1 MKDTVIKGNGKSRS
15 IKAPTDMPATFEEWR
30 TQLLAGTATLDIGL
44 NAAGCDVVGTTMSK
58 ANLLSD
64 TTKSAL
70 ELSGSDPTVNDALY
84 ALSQKGS
91 PAEVRVIADTG
102 STVTM
107 SRGGKTLTGKVASTG
122 YATLYPTE
130 LGDWTIVFTYNGS
143 QKTKVYTLEV
153 IGIVYVYPF
162 VVGATLE
169 ATSWDN
175 IAAVSKFG
183 QAPNYWKVGDKKN
196 ITVNGVT
203 YAAQIIGFDHDTLTT
218 ADGSRTKAGITFQL
232 VDCLKTTYSMN
243 GSNTNVNGWRGS
255 TMRTSTMATLLN
267 QLSSDLKSVLK
278 FVNKV
283 TSVGNNSSG
292 LETTSDKLFLLK
304 FLQMANKS
312 DHFCDLFLIGI
323 ARTSHYSFNQLWF
336 GWKIY
341 SVLLATSVTQS
352 LIQTS
357 SSFVTIVGC
366 EDYDVIRMSPD
377 NLTVWQC
384 DHSFFKETI
393 KQSKFSWIV
402 NKSWLLYFNNPTLLR
417 RFDYW

>member
-1 MKDTVIKGNGKSRS
+1 
-15 IKAPTDMPATFEEWR
+15 
-30 TQLLAGTATLDIGL
+30 
-44 NAAGCDVVGTTMSK
+44 
-58 ANLLSD
+58 
-64 TTKSAL
+64 
-70 ELSGSDPTVNDALY
+70 
-84 ALSQKGS
+84 
-91 PAEVRVIADTG
+91 
-102 STVTM
+102 M

-292 LETTSDKLFLLK
+292 LETTSDKLFLLSEIEV
-304 FLQMANKS
+304 FGATQ
-312 DHFCDLFLIGI
+312 
-323 ARTSHYSFNQLWF
+323 YSYAGEGKQYEYYTAGN
-336 GWKIY
+336 
-341 SVLLATSVTQS
+341 S
-352 LIQTS
+352 
-357 SSFVTIVGC
+357 
-366 EDYDVIRMSPD
+366 
-377 NLTVWQC
+377 
-384 DHSFFKETI
+384 TI
-393 KQSKFSWIV
+393 KKVNGSAYGWWERSPYSGNTGGFCFVNGNGNAGFSSANSTNGV
-402 NKSWLLYFNNPTLLR
+402 CFG
-417 RFDYW
+417 FCV

>member
-44 NAAGCDVVGTTMSK
+44 NAAGCDVVGTALTK

-91 PAEVRVIADTG
+91 PAEVRAIADIG

-292 LETTSDKLFLLK
+292 LETTSDKLFLLSEIEV
-304 FLQMANKS
+304 FGATQ
-312 DHFCDLFLIGI
+312 
-323 ARTSHYSFNQLWF
+323 YSYAGEGKQYEYYTAGN
-336 GWKIY
+336 
-341 SVLLATSVTQS
+341 S
-352 LIQTS
+352 
-357 SSFVTIVGC
+357 
-366 EDYDVIRMSPD
+366 
-377 NLTVWQC
+377 
-384 DHSFFKETI
+384 TI
-393 KQSKFSWIV
+393 KKV
-402 NKSWLLYFNNPTLLR
+402 NGSAY
-417 RFDYW
+417 YWWERSPRSGDTNFFCYVTDNGYTNSYGASNSSGVSFGFCV

>member
-15 IKAPTDMPATFEEWR
+15 IKAPTDMPETFEEWR

-44 NAAGCDVVGTTMSK
+44 NAAGCDVVGTALTK
-58 ANLLSD
+58 ANMLSD

-70 ELSGSDPTVNDALY
+70 ELTGSDPTVNDALY

-91 PAEVRVIADTG
+91 PAEVRVYGDTG
-102 STVTM
+102 TTVTM
-107 SRGGKTLTGKVASTG
+107 TRGSKTLTGTVASTG

-169 ATSWDN
+169 ATTWDN
-175 IAAVSKFG
+175 IAVVSKFG
-183 QAPNYWKVGDKKN
+183 QAQNYWKVGDRKN

-232 VDCLKTTYSMN
+232 VDCMATTYPMN
-243 GSNTNVNGWRGS
+243 SSNTNANGWRGS
-255 TMRTSTMATLLN
+255 AMRTSTMATLLN
-267 QLSSDLKSVLK
+267 QLSTDLKNVLK

-283 TSVGNNSSG
+283 SSVGNNSSG
-292 LETTSDKLFLLK
+292 LETTSDKLFLLSEIEIFGATQYSYAGEGK
-304 FLQMANKS
+304 QYEYYAAGNSTIKKVGSSANNWWERS
-312 DHFCDLFLIGI
+312 PYSGGADYFCGVGSGGG
-323 ARTSHYSFNQLWF
+323 AGGGN
-336 GWKIY
+336 
-341 SVLLATSVTQS
+341 A
-352 LIQTS
+352 S
-357 SSFVTIVGC
+357 SSRGV
-366 EDYDVIRMSPD
+366 
-377 NLTVWQC
+377 
-384 DHSFFKETI
+384 SFGFC
-393 KQSKFSWIV
+393 V
-402 NKSWLLYFNNPTLLR
+402 
-417 RFDYW
+417 

>member
-15 IKAPTDMPATFEEWR
+15 VKAPTDMPATFEEWR

-44 NAAGCDVVGTTMSK
+44 NAAGCDVVGTPMSK

-162 VVGATLE
+162 VVGVTLE

-292 LETTSDKLFLLK
+292 LETTSDKLFLLSEIEVFGATQYSYAGEGK
-304 FLQMANKS
+304 QYEYYTAGNSTIKKVNGS
-312 DHFCDLFLIGI
+312 ADYWWGRSPSSGSATIFCC
-323 ARTSHYSFNQLWF
+323 
-336 GWKIY
+336 
-341 SVLLATSVTQS
+341 V
-352 LIQTS
+352 S
-357 SSFVTIVGC
+357 SSGGAGYGTAGISNGV
-366 EDYDVIRMSPD
+366 
-377 NLTVWQC
+377 
-384 DHSFFKETI
+384 SFGFC
-393 KQSKFSWIV
+393 V
-402 NKSWLLYFNNPTLLR
+402 
-417 RFDYW
+417 

>member
-15 IKAPTDMPATFEEWR
+15 IKAPTDMPETFEEWR

-44 NAAGCDVVGTTMSK
+44 NAAGCDVVGTALTK
-58 ANLLSD
+58 ANMLSD

-70 ELSGSDPTVNDALY
+70 ELTGSDPTVNDALY

-91 PAEVRVIADTG
+91 PAEVRVYGDTG
-102 STVTM
+102 TTVTM
-107 SRGGKTLTGKVASTG
+107 TRGGKTLTGTVASTG

-169 ATSWDN
+169 ATTWDN
-175 IAAVSKFG
+175 IAVVSKFG
-183 QAPNYWKVGDKKN
+183 QAQNYWKVGDRKN

-232 VDCLKTTYSMN
+232 VDCMATTYPMN
-243 GSNTNVNGWRGS
+243 SSNTNANGWKGS
-255 TMRTSTMATLLN
+255 VMRTSTMATLLN
-267 QLSSDLKSVLK
+267 QLSTDLKNVLK

-283 TSVGNNSSG
+283 SSVGNNSSG
-292 LETTSDKLFLLK
+292 LETTSDKLFLLSEIEI
-304 FLQMANKS
+304 FGATQ
-312 DHFCDLFLIGI
+312 
-323 ARTSHYSFNQLWF
+323 YSYAGEGKQYEYYAAGN
-336 GWKIY
+336 
-341 SVLLATSVTQS
+341 S
-352 LIQTS
+352 
-357 SSFVTIVGC
+357 
-366 EDYDVIRMSPD
+366 
-377 NLTVWQC
+377 
-384 DHSFFKETI
+384 TI
-393 KQSKFSWIV
+393 KKVGSSAYNWWERAPCSG
-402 NKSWLLYFNNPTLLR
+402 NTNYFCSVSSGGNAGINFASTS
-417 RFDYW
+417 FGVSFGFCV

>member
-1 MKDTVIKGNGKSRS
+1 MKDTVIKGDGTSRTL
-15 IKAPTDMPATFEEWR
+15 KAPASMPETFEEWR
-30 TQLLAGTATLDIGL
+30 SQLLAGNATMDIGL
-44 NAAGCDVVGTTMSK
+44 NSDGCTVVGTAMSK

-64 TTKSAL
+64 TTKAAL
-70 ELSGSDPTVNDALY
+70 ELSQSDPTVNDALY

-91 PAEVRVIADTG
+91 PAEVRVMGDVGT
-102 STVTM
+102 TVTM
-107 SRGGKTLTGKVASTG
+107 TRGSKTLSGTVASTG

-183 QAPNYWKVGDKKN
+183 QAPSYWKVGDKKN

-232 VDCLKTTYSMN
+232 VDCLNTTYSMN

-283 TSVGNNSSG
+283 TSVGNNNSG
-292 LETTSDKLFLLK
+292 LETTSDKLFLLSEIEV
-304 FLQMANKS
+304 FGATQ
-312 DHFCDLFLIGI
+312 
-323 ARTSHYSFNQLWF
+323 YSYAGEGKQYEYYTAGN
-336 GWKIY
+336 
-341 SVLLATSVTQS
+341 S
-352 LIQTS
+352 
-357 SSFVTIVGC
+357 
-366 EDYDVIRMSPD
+366 
-377 NLTVWQC
+377 
-384 DHSFFKETI
+384 TI
-393 KQSKFSWIV
+393 KKV
-402 NKSWLLYFNNPTLLR
+402 NGSARYWWERSPRSGDTNNFCGVDSGGTANYGSASGSSGVS
-417 RFDYW
+417 FGFCV

>member
-15 IKAPTDMPATFEEWR
+15 IKAPTDMPETFEEWR

-44 NAAGCDVVGTTMSK
+44 NAAGCDVVGTPLTK
-58 ANLLSD
+58 ANMLSD

-70 ELSGSDPTVNDALY
+70 ELTGSDPTVNDALY

-91 PAEVRVIADTG
+91 PAEVRVYGDTG
-102 STVTM
+102 TTVTM
-107 SRGGKTLTGKVASTG
+107 TRGSKTLTGTVASTG

-169 ATSWDN
+169 ATTWDN
-175 IAAVSKFG
+175 IAVVSKFG
-183 QAPNYWKVGDKKN
+183 QAQNYWKVGDRKN

-232 VDCLKTTYSMN
+232 VDCMATTYPMN
-243 GSNTNVNGWRGS
+243 SSNTNANGWRGS
-255 TMRTSTMATLLN
+255 AMRTSTMATLLN
-267 QLSSDLKSVLK
+267 QLSTDLKNVLK

-283 TSVGNNSSG
+283 SSVGNNSSG
-292 LETTSDKLFLLK
+292 LETTSDKLFLLSEIEIFGATQYSYAGEGK
-304 FLQMANKS
+304 QYEYYAAGNSTIKKVNGS
-312 DHFCDLFLIGI
+312 AYVWWERSPSSGTAGGFCGVGSGGN
-323 ARTSHYSFNQLWF
+323 A
-336 GWKIY
+336 
-341 SVLLATSVTQS
+341 
-352 LIQTS
+352 TS
-357 SSFVTIVGC
+357 SSASNSRGV
-366 EDYDVIRMSPD
+366 
-377 NLTVWQC
+377 
-384 DHSFFKETI
+384 SFGFC
-393 KQSKFSWIV
+393 V
-402 NKSWLLYFNNPTLLR
+402 
-417 RFDYW
+417 

>member
-44 NAAGCDVVGTTMSK
+44 NAAGCDVVGTAMSK

-91 PAEVRVIADTG
+91 PAEVRVIADIG

-232 VDCLKTTYSMN
+232 VDCLNTTYSMN
-243 GSNTNVNGWRGS
+243 GSNTNLNGWRGS

-292 LETTSDKLFLLK
+292 LETTSDKLFLLSEIEV
-304 FLQMANKS
+304 FGATQ
-312 DHFCDLFLIGI
+312 
-323 ARTSHYSFNQLWF
+323 YSYAGEGKQYEYYTAGN
-336 GWKIY
+336 
-341 SVLLATSVTQS
+341 S
-352 LIQTS
+352 
-357 SSFVTIVGC
+357 
-366 EDYDVIRMSPD
+366 
-377 NLTVWQC
+377 
-384 DHSFFKETI
+384 TI
-393 KQSKFSWIV
+393 KKV
-402 NKSWLLYFNNPTLLR
+402 NGSAYDWWERSPYSGNTYNFCYVNGSGNASYDNASNSIGVS
-417 RFDYW
+417 FGFCV

>member
-44 NAAGCDVVGTTMSK
+44 NAAGCDVVGTAMSK

-91 PAEVRVIADTG
+91 PAEVRVIADIG

-232 VDCLKTTYSMN
+232 VDCLNTTYSMN

-292 LETTSDKLFLLK
+292 LETTSDKLFLLSEIEVFGATQYSYAGEGK
-304 FLQMANKS
+304 QYEYYTAGNSTIKKVNGS
-312 DHFCDLFLIGI
+312 AISWWERSPRSGSTDYFCLVNSNGSASFNF
-323 ARTSHYSFNQLWF
+323 ASYSFGVFF
-336 GWKIY
+336 GFC
-341 SVLLATSVTQS
+341 V
-352 LIQTS
+352 
-357 SSFVTIVGC
+357 
-366 EDYDVIRMSPD
+366 
-377 NLTVWQC
+377 
-384 DHSFFKETI
+384 
-393 KQSKFSWIV
+393 
-402 NKSWLLYFNNPTLLR
+402 
-417 RFDYW
+417 

>member
-15 IKAPTDMPATFEEWR
+15 IKAPTDMPTTFEEWR

-44 NAAGCDVVGTTMSK
+44 NAAGCDVVGTAMSK
-58 ANLLSD
+58 ANLLSN

-91 PAEVRVIADTG
+91 PAEVRVIADIG

-169 ATSWDN
+169 ATSWGN

-292 LETTSDKLFLLK
+292 LETTSDKLFLLSEIEV
-304 FLQMANKS
+304 FGATQ
-312 DHFCDLFLIGI
+312 
-323 ARTSHYSFNQLWF
+323 YSYAGEGKQYEYYTAGN
-336 GWKIY
+336 
-341 SVLLATSVTQS
+341 S
-352 LIQTS
+352 
-357 SSFVTIVGC
+357 
-366 EDYDVIRMSPD
+366 
-377 NLTVWQC
+377 
-384 DHSFFKETI
+384 TI
-393 KQSKFSWIV
+393 KKV
-402 NKSWLLYFNNPTLLR
+402 NGSARYWWERSPYSGNTDYFCCGTSACSSTI
-417 RFDYW
+417 W

>member
-1 MKDTVIKGNGKSRS
+1 MKDTIIKGDGTSRTL
-15 IKAPTDMPATFEEWR
+15 KAPASMPETFEEWR
-30 TQLLAGTATLDIGL
+30 SQLLAGNATMDIGL
-44 NAAGCDVVGTTMSK
+44 NSDGCTVVGTAMSK

-64 TTKSAL
+64 TTKAAL
-70 ELSGSDPTVNDALY
+70 ELSQSDPTVNDALY

-91 PAEVRVIADTG
+91 PAEVRVMGDVGT
-102 STVTM
+102 TVTM
-107 SRGGKTLTGKVASTG
+107 TRGSKTLSGTVASTG

-175 IAAVSKFG
+175 IAAVSELG

-196 ITVNGVT
+196 ITVNDVT

-232 VDCLKTTYSMN
+232 VDCFKTIYSMN
-243 GSNTNVNGWRGS
+243 DSNTNVNGWRGS

-283 TSVGNNSSG
+283 TSVGNNNSG
-292 LETTSDKLFLLK
+292 LETTSDKLFLLSEIEV
-304 FLQMANKS
+304 FGATQ
-312 DHFCDLFLIGI
+312 
-323 ARTSHYSFNQLWF
+323 YSYAGEGKQYEYYTAGN
-336 GWKIY
+336 
-341 SVLLATSVTQS
+341 S
-352 LIQTS
+352 
-357 SSFVTIVGC
+357 
-366 EDYDVIRMSPD
+366 
-377 NLTVWQC
+377 
-384 DHSFFKETI
+384 TI
-393 KQSKFSWIV
+393 KKV
-402 NKSWLLYFNNPTLLR
+402 NGSAA
-417 RFDYW
+417 YWWERSPYRSNASNFCNVDTHGTAAYTNASTGRGVSFGFCV

>member
-44 NAAGCDVVGTTMSK
+44 NAAGCDVVGTALTK
-58 ANLLSD
+58 ANMLSD

-102 STVTM
+102 TTVTM
-107 SRGGKTLTGKVASTG
+107 SRGGKTLSGTVASTG

-143 QKTKVYTLEV
+143 QKTKIYTLEV

-183 QAPNYWKVGDKKN
+183 QAPNYWKVGDRKN

-292 LETTSDKLFLLK
+292 LETTSDKLFLLSEIEV
-304 FLQMANKS
+304 FGATQ
-312 DHFCDLFLIGI
+312 
-323 ARTSHYSFNQLWF
+323 YSYAGEGKQYEYYTAGN
-336 GWKIY
+336 
-341 SVLLATSVTQS
+341 S
-352 LIQTS
+352 
-357 SSFVTIVGC
+357 
-366 EDYDVIRMSPD
+366 
-377 NLTVWQC
+377 
-384 DHSFFKETI
+384 TI
-393 KQSKFSWIV
+393 KKVNGSAYYWWERSPYSGNTAAFCRVNSNGTANFSDASNSFGV
-402 NKSWLLYFNNPTLLR
+402 SFG
-417 RFDYW
+417 FCV

>member
-44 NAAGCDVVGTTMSK
+44 NAAGCDVVGTALTK
-58 ANLLSD
+58 ANMLSD

-91 PAEVRVIADTG
+91 PAEVRVIADIG

-169 ATSWDN
+169 TTSWDN
-175 IAAVSKFG
+175 IAIVSKLG
-183 QAPNYWKVGDKKN
+183 KAQDYWKVGDTK
-196 ITVNGVT
+196 TVAVNGVN
-203 YAAQIIGFDHDTLTT
+203 YQFQIIGFDHDTLTT
-218 ADGSRTKAGITFQL
+218 KDGTRTKAGITFQM
-232 VDCLKTTYSMN
+232 VDCLNTTYSMN
-243 GSNTNVNGWRGS
+243 GSNTNNGGWNDS

-267 QLSSDLKSVLK
+267 QLPAALKNVLKSV
-278 FVNKV
+278 NKLSGTGGGS
-283 TSVGNNSSG
+283 TSGTQ
-292 LETTSDKLFLLK
+292 TTHDKLFLL
-304 FLQMANKS
+304 S
-312 DHFCDLFLIGI
+312 EVEI
-323 ARTSHYSFNQLWF
+323 F
-336 GWKIY
+336 GTTTY
-341 SVLLATSVTQS
+341 SVPGEGTQYAYYKAGNS
-352 LIQTS
+352 KVKKVNGSANYWWERSPS
-357 SSFVTIVGC
+357 SGSTGNFCGVNDIGGANFYSASASIGVSFGFCV
-366 EDYDVIRMSPD
+366 
-377 NLTVWQC
+377 
-384 DHSFFKETI
+384 
-393 KQSKFSWIV
+393 
-402 NKSWLLYFNNPTLLR
+402 
-417 RFDYW
+417 

>member
-1 MKDTVIKGNGKSRS
+1 MKDTVIKGDGTSRTL
-15 IKAPTDMPATFEEWR
+15 KAPASMPETFEEWR
-30 TQLLAGTATLDIGL
+30 SQLLAGNATMDIGL
-44 NAAGCDVVGTTMSK
+44 NSDGCTVVGTAMSK

-64 TTKSAL
+64 TTKAAL
-70 ELSGSDPTVNDALY
+70 ELSQSDPTVNDALY

-91 PAEVRVIADTG
+91 PAEVRVMGDVGT
-102 STVTM
+102 TVTM
-107 SRGGKTLTGKVASTG
+107 TRGSKTLSGTVASTG

-196 ITVNGVT
+196 ITVKGVT

-232 VDCLKTTYSMN
+232 VDCLNTTYSMN

-283 TSVGNNSSG
+283 TSKGDNQSG
-292 LETTSDKLFLLK
+292 LETTSDKLFLLSEIEVFGATQYSYAGEGK
-304 FLQMANKS
+304 QYEYYTAGNSAIKKVNGS
-312 DHFCDLFLIGI
+312 ADTWWGRSPRSGNTAAFCSVDVSGHADYNSATISSGV
-323 ARTSHYSFNQLWF
+323 SFGF
-336 GWKIY
+336 C
-341 SVLLATSVTQS
+341 V
-352 LIQTS
+352 
-357 SSFVTIVGC
+357 
-366 EDYDVIRMSPD
+366 
-377 NLTVWQC
+377 
-384 DHSFFKETI
+384 
-393 KQSKFSWIV
+393 
-402 NKSWLLYFNNPTLLR
+402 
-417 RFDYW
+417 

>member
-1 MKDTVIKGNGKSRS
+1 MKDTVIKGDGTSRTL
-15 IKAPTDMPATFEEWR
+15 KAPASMPETFEEWR
-30 TQLLAGTATLDIGL
+30 SQLLAGNATMDIGL
-44 NAAGCDVVGTTMSK
+44 NSDGCTVVGTAMSK

-64 TTKSAL
+64 TTKAAL
-70 ELSGSDPTVNDALY
+70 ELSQSDPTVNDALY

-91 PAEVRVIADTG
+91 PAEVRVMGDVGT
-102 STVTM
+102 TVTM
-107 SRGGKTLTGKVASTG
+107 TRGSKTLSGTVASTG

-218 ADGSRTKAGITFQL
+218 VDGSRTKAGITFQL
-232 VDCLKTTYSMN
+232 VDCLNTTYSMN

-283 TSVGNNSSG
+283 TSKGDNQSG
-292 LETTSDKLFLLK
+292 LETTSDKLFLLSEIEVFGATQYSYAGEGK
-304 FLQMANKS
+304 QYEYYTAGNSAIKKVNGS
-312 DHFCDLFLIGI
+312 ADTWWGRSPRSGNTAAFCSVDVSGHADYNSATISSGV
-323 ARTSHYSFNQLWF
+323 SFGF
-336 GWKIY
+336 C
-341 SVLLATSVTQS
+341 V
-352 LIQTS
+352 
-357 SSFVTIVGC
+357 
-366 EDYDVIRMSPD
+366 
-377 NLTVWQC
+377 
-384 DHSFFKETI
+384 
-393 KQSKFSWIV
+393 
-402 NKSWLLYFNNPTLLR
+402 
-417 RFDYW
+417 

>member
-44 NAAGCDVVGTTMSK
+44 NAAGCDVVGTALTK
-58 ANLLSD
+58 ANMLSD

-70 ELSGSDPTVNDALY
+70 ELSGNDPTVNDALY

-91 PAEVRVIADTG
+91 PAEVRVIADIG

-283 TSVGNNSSG
+283 TSVGNSSSG
-292 LETTSDKLFLLK
+292 LETTSDKLFLLSEIEV
-304 FLQMANKS
+304 FGATQ
-312 DHFCDLFLIGI
+312 
-323 ARTSHYSFNQLWF
+323 YSYAGEGKQYEYYTAGN
-336 GWKIY
+336 
-341 SVLLATSVTQS
+341 S
-352 LIQTS
+352 
-357 SSFVTIVGC
+357 
-366 EDYDVIRMSPD
+366 
-377 NLTVWQC
+377 
-384 DHSFFKETI
+384 TI
-393 KQSKFSWIV
+393 KKV
-402 NKSWLLYFNNPTLLR
+402 NGSAH
-417 RFDYW
+417 YWWGRSPRSGNTSGFCSVSSGGAANSGAASNSFGVSFGFCV

>member
-15 IKAPTDMPATFEEWR
+15 IKAPTDMPSTFEEWR

-44 NAAGCDVVGTTMSK
+44 NAAGCDVVGTAMSK

-130 LGDWTIVFTYNGS
+130 LGDWTIVFTCNGS

-218 ADGSRTKAGITFQL
+218 ADGGRTKAGITFQL
-232 VDCLKTTYSMN
+232 VDCLNTTYSMN

-283 TSVGNNSSG
+283 TSKGNNQPG
-292 LETTSDKLFLLK
+292 LETTSDKLFLLSEIEV
-304 FLQMANKS
+304 FGATQ
-312 DHFCDLFLIGI
+312 
-323 ARTSHYSFNQLWF
+323 YSYAGEGKQYEYYTAGNSTIKKVNGSAGNWWERSPRS
-336 GWKIY
+336 GG
-341 SVLLATSVTQS
+341 
-352 LIQTS
+352 TS
-357 SSFVTIVGC
+357 SFCYVGGNGTASLTTASYSRGVSFGFCI
-366 EDYDVIRMSPD
+366 
-377 NLTVWQC
+377 
-384 DHSFFKETI
+384 
-393 KQSKFSWIV
+393 
-402 NKSWLLYFNNPTLLR
+402 
-417 RFDYW
+417 

>member
-44 NAAGCDVVGTTMSK
+44 NAAGCDVVGTAISK

-283 TSVGNNSSG
+283 TSKGNNQSG
-292 LETTSDKLFLLK
+292 LETTSDKLFLLSEIEV
-304 FLQMANKS
+304 FGATQ
-312 DHFCDLFLIGI
+312 
-323 ARTSHYSFNQLWF
+323 YSYAGEGKQYEYYTAGN
-336 GWKIY
+336 
-341 SVLLATSVTQS
+341 S
-352 LIQTS
+352 
-357 SSFVTIVGC
+357 
-366 EDYDVIRMSPD
+366 
-377 NLTVWQC
+377 
-384 DHSFFKETI
+384 TI
-393 KQSKFSWIV
+393 KKV
-402 NKSWLLYFNNPTLLR
+402 NGSAGGWWERSPNSGDTDSFCRVGNGGSANGNGASASYGVSFG
-417 RFDYW
+417 FCV

>member
-1 MKDTVIKGNGKSRS
+1 MKDTTIKGNGKSS
-15 IKAPTDMPATFEEWR
+15 IIRAPSDMPATFEEWR
-30 TQLLAGTATLDIGL
+30 QQLIAGNGYLDVVL
-44 NAAGCDVVGTTMSK
+44 NTDTTGANAGCDVVGTPLSK
-58 ANLLSD
+58 ANLLDD

-91 PAEVRVIADTG
+91 PAEVRVIADIG

-169 ATSWDN
+169 TTSWDN

-218 ADGSRTKAGITFQL
+218 ADGGRTKAGITFQL

-283 TSVGNNSSG
+283 TSVGNNRSG
-292 LETTSDKLFLLK
+292 LETTSDKLFLLSEIEVFGATQYSYAGEGK
-304 FLQMANKS
+304 QYEYYTAGNSTIKKVNGSANNWWERS
-312 DHFCDLFLIGI
+312 PGSGNTYGFC
-323 ARTSHYSFNQLWF
+323 
-336 GWKIY
+336 
-341 SVLLATSVTQS
+341 SVTNDGAANNS
-352 LIQTS
+352 YAS
-357 SSFVTIVGC
+357 NSYGVSFGFCV
-366 EDYDVIRMSPD
+366 
-377 NLTVWQC
+377 
-384 DHSFFKETI
+384 
-393 KQSKFSWIV
+393 
-402 NKSWLLYFNNPTLLR
+402 
-417 RFDYW
+417 

>member
-44 NAAGCDVVGTTMSK
+44 NAAGCDVVGTAMSK

-153 IGIVYVYPF
+153 IGIVYIYPF
-162 VVGATLE
+162 VVGDTLND
-169 ATSWDN
+169 TTWDN
-175 IAAVSKFG
+175 IAIVSKLG
-183 QAPNYWKVGDKKN
+183 KAQDYWKVGDTK
-196 ITVNGVT
+196 TVAVNGVN
-203 YAAQIIGFDHDTLTT
+203 YQFQIIGFDHDTLTT

-232 VDCLKTTYSMN
+232 VDCLNTTYSMN
-243 GSNTNVNGWRGS
+243 GSNTNSGGWNGS
-255 TMRTSTMATLLN
+255 TMRTSTMTTLLN
-267 QLSSDLKSVLK
+267 QLPAALKNVLKSV
-278 FVNKV
+278 NKLSGTGGGS
-283 TSVGNNSSG
+283 TSGTQ
-292 LETTSDKLFLLK
+292 TTHDKLFLL
-304 FLQMANKS
+304 S
-312 DHFCDLFLIGI
+312 EVEI
-323 ARTSHYSFNQLWF
+323 F
-336 GWKIY
+336 GTTTY
-341 SVLLATSVTQS
+341 SVPGEGTQYAYYKAGNSKVKKVNGSASYWWERSPYSGNTSYFCCVNYNGNASADFASNS
-352 LIQTS
+352 LGV
-357 SSFVTIVGC
+357 SFGFCV
-366 EDYDVIRMSPD
+366 
-377 NLTVWQC
+377 
-384 DHSFFKETI
+384 
-393 KQSKFSWIV
+393 
-402 NKSWLLYFNNPTLLR
+402 
-417 RFDYW
+417 

>member
-91 PAEVRVIADTG
+91 PAEVRVIADIG

-218 ADGSRTKAGITFQL
+218 ADGGRTKAGITFQL
-232 VDCLKTTYSMN
+232 VDCLNTTYSMN

-283 TSVGNNSSG
+283 TSKGNNQSG
-292 LETTSDKLFLLK
+292 LETTSDKLFLLSEIEV
-304 FLQMANKS
+304 FGATQ
-312 DHFCDLFLIGI
+312 
-323 ARTSHYSFNQLWF
+323 YSYAGEGKQYEYYTAGN
-336 GWKIY
+336 
-341 SVLLATSVTQS
+341 S
-352 LIQTS
+352 
-357 SSFVTIVGC
+357 
-366 EDYDVIRMSPD
+366 
-377 NLTVWQC
+377 
-384 DHSFFKETI
+384 TI
-393 KQSKFSWIV
+393 KKV
-402 NKSWLLYFNNPTLLR
+402 NGSANAWWERSPYSGSTAAFCYV
-417 RFDYW
+417 DYGGSATNYYASDSFGVSFGFCV